1 MKAKKRNTKKVIQ
14 VGENALPLETLL
26 VDEFEYIWINDADT
40 PPVKEHALFKL
51 NRLNPYYQDALFL
64 IDQTSPWCNR
74 PEILTALP
82 ANQILYDQA
91 VEMARDCQKIMQLE
105 GAHQLDFS
113 DVAALATTI
122 NKYFFGNQAGYRM
135 PPSWFTIAPGF
146 EGSIRQQGQSYHEFK
161 VNLDHQW
168 HLAAYPNVAQWV
180 PAHMLDTV
188 LVEFERLDPSVH
200 LKAVVTQYDLETN
213 EFVRSDEKVDDELRQ
228 EFKVEGGEKGCNMQL
243 TVFAS
248 GSGTFHIGQFHVRR
262 SRGPYGE
269 FLLNDRRLI
278 EPAGMNT
285 ELAIYF
291 DAGDLKPPLNVY
303 FSGYRS
309 AEGFEGNYMMRMF
322 HGPFLLIADSRLEG
336 GAFYLGSEAL
346 QQQVMAA
353 IRETLK
359 RLHFKPNE
367 LILSGL
373 SMGTFGALYY
383 GARLAPSAI
392 VVGKPLVNVGT
403 IAKGTHLTRPGDFA
417 TSLDMLLFYEGDLS
431 RADKLNEQFWRVFK
445 KADFSHTTFAFA
457 YMMNDD
463 YDPHAFQQVRQ
474 YLKKAE
480 PMARIL
486 SKGLVGRHNDDTN
499 GIVNWFV
506 MQFRHLLHQQYGR
519 NVD

>member
-51 NRLNPYYQDALFL
+51 NRLNSYYQDALFL

-91 VEMARDCQKIMQLE
+91 VEMAPDCQKIMQLK

-113 DVAALATTI
+113 DVDALATTI

-228 EFKVEGGEKGCNMQL
+228 EFKVEGGEKGLQHAANCFCQW
-243 TVFAS
+243 
-248 GSGTFHIGQFHVRR
+248 IGHL
-262 SRGPYGE
+262 S
-269 FLLNDRRLI
+269 
-278 EPAGMNT
+278 
-285 ELAIYF
+285 
-291 DAGDLKPPLNVY
+291 
-303 FSGYRS
+303 YRS
-309 AEGFEGNYMMRMF
+309 V
-322 HGPFLLIADSRLEG
+322 SC
-336 GAFYLGSEAL
+336 
-346 QQQVMAA
+346 
-353 IRETLK
+353 
-359 RLHFKPNE
+359 
-367 LILSGL
+367 
-373 SMGTFGALYY
+373 
-383 GARLAPSAI
+383 API
-392 VVGKPLVNVGT
+392 
-403 IAKGTHLTRPGDFA
+403 TRP
-417 TSLDMLLFYEGDLS
+417 L
-431 RADKLNEQFWRVFK
+431 R
-445 KADFSHTTFAFA
+445 
-457 YMMNDD
+457 
-463 YDPHAFQQVRQ
+463 
-474 YLKKAE
+474 
-480 PMARIL
+480 
-486 SKGLVGRHNDDTN
+486 
-499 GIVNWFV
+499 
-506 MQFRHLLHQQYGR
+506 
-519 NVD
+519 